1 MKKKIACFLLCC
13 LYLACNEPAIVED
26 NKPLP
31 VVKNGDVTIAYHLS
45 GKADTALVFVHGW
58 CINKEYWKAQQDY
71 FDKRFK
77 VVTVDMGGH
86 GESDHNRSS
95 WTVNDFAND
104 VAAVI
109 DSLQLQKVILIGHS
123 MGGEVILET
132 ALKMP
137 GKIVG
142 FIGIDN
148 LNDFKSS
155 FSAEEKKGM
164 NDFIAAMHKDYKNT
178 AGAFSKA
185 NLFPENYADTV
196 SVNRVIKDIEN
207 ADTAVAIA
215 ALSGLI
221 DYSQGEGERMAQL
234 PLPLHLIMADRT
246 PVNDSTLTLYC
257 KKGYYVKK
265 IDGIGHYP
273 MIEKPGLFNTML
285 EQTVN
290 EIAAGK

>member
-1 MKKKIACFLLCC
+1 MKTIICC
-13 LYLACNEPAIVED
+13 LLISSSYITCSEPVTVKE

-31 VVKNGDVTIAYHLS
+31 IVKNGDVAIAYNLS

-77 VVTVDMGGH
+77 VVAIDMGGH
-86 GESDHNRSS
+86 GESGHNRNS

-123 MGGEVILET
+123 MGGEVTLET

-137 GKIVG
+137 GKIIG

-148 LNDFKSS
+148 LSDFKSS
-155 FSAEEKKGM
+155 FSTEEKKGM
-164 NDFIAAMHKDYKNT
+164 DEFIAAMHTDYKNT

-185 NLFPENYADTV
+185 NLFPENYADTT
-196 SVNRVIKDIEN
+196 SVNRVLKDIEN
-207 ADTAVAIA
+207 ADSAVAIA

-221 DYSQGEGERMAQL
+221 DYSATEGNRMAQL
-234 PLPLHLIMADRT
+234 KLPLHLIMAYRT
-246 PVNDSTLTLYC
+246 PVNDSTLRLYC
-257 KKGYYVKK
+257 KKGYSVKK
-265 IDGIGHYP
+265 IPGVGHYP
-273 MIEKPGLFNTML
+273 MIEQSGVFNTLL
-285 EQTVN
+285 EETVN